1 MKICI
6 HGHFYQPPREDPFS
20 NYIPDET
27 GAEPFRNWNERILFE
42 CYQPNAK
49 ARNFEKLSFN
59 VGPTL
64 FNWLADFDPEVS
76 DMIIEQE
83 QENYHRFG
91 VGNGMA
97 QGYNH
102 LIMPLATLEDKIT
115 QVRWGIED
123 FYYRF
128 GHKPDGL
135 WLPETAVDLE
145 TLCVLSDFG
154 IKFTILAPWQVIP
167 EETSRGPFLI
177 DLPNGREPFIVFTY
191 DQDLS
196 TQVSFNPSATVNGD
210 LFLDNLLHTRPDNPN
225 ELVLIASDGELYG
238 HHQPFRDHFLSY
250 LMDGAGARRNIE
262 WTYPAKWLQ
271 EHKVTT
277 KARLVENSSW
287 SCMHGVDRWKQA
299 CGCTPNATWKAALR
313 DALDHTAEILDTLYI
328 QTLSPI
334 FPEPWELRHLYI
346 EVLWGKRTLQDLC
359 YQLSGRMLSQ
369 MELNVVQ
376 DLLSAQYERQR
387 MFTSCGF
394 FHDEFYRLEP
404 QNNIAYAA
412 KAVYLTERATGAELR
427 SVVTE
432 LLKQVQS
439 EKTSLRGDTVFSQ
452 TMMRAQAEKAA

>member
-64 FNWLADFDPEVS
+64 FNWLAEFDPEVS

-145 TLCVLSDFG
+145 TLCVLSDCG
-154 IKFTILAPWQVIP
+154 IKFTI
-167 EETSRGPFLI
+167 
-177 DLPNGREPFIVFTY
+177 
-191 DQDLS
+191 
-196 TQVSFNPSATVNGD
+196 
-210 LFLDNLLHTRPDNPN
+210 
-225 ELVLIASDGELYG
+225 
-238 HHQPFRDHFLSY
+238 
-250 LMDGAGARRNIE
+250 
-262 WTYPAKWLQ
+262 
-271 EHKVTT
+271 
-277 KARLVENSSW
+277 
-287 SCMHGVDRWKQA
+287 
-299 CGCTPNATWKAALR
+299 
-313 DALDHTAEILDTLYI
+313 
-328 QTLSPI
+328 
-334 FPEPWELRHLYI
+334 
-346 EVLWGKRTLQDLC
+346 
-359 YQLSGRMLSQ
+359 
-369 MELNVVQ
+369 
-376 DLLSAQYERQR
+376 
-387 MFTSCGF
+387 
-394 FHDEFYRLEP
+394 
-404 QNNIAYAA
+404 
-412 KAVYLTERATGAELR
+412 
-427 SVVTE
+427 
-432 LLKQVQS
+432 
-439 EKTSLRGDTVFSQ
+439 
-452 TMMRAQAEKAA
+452 